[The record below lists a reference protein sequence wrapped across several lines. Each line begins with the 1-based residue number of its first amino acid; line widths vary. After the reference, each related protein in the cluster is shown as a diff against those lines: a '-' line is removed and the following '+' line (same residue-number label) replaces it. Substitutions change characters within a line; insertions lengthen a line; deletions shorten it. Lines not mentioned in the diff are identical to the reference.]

1 MKENWKIREVE
12 VKDLLEVKLLLDE
25 LENRVSDLAIFT
37 EIFHHYCTEIS
48 TLFYVAELKN
58 NGIIGF
64 ITCKSQWLLHHEGQ
78 VCEIQ
83 EMIVTKDFQGKGIG
97 KELVEKVKKVV
108 LAWGVK
114 SLEVSS
120 NKRRKEAHQFY
131 QKIGF
136 KNSHEKFTIYFD

>member
-1 MKENWKIREVE
+1 MGDKWSIREVE
-12 VKDLLEVKLLLDE
+12 SKDLLEVKLLLDE
-25 LENRVSDLAIFT
+25 LENRASDLEIFT
-37 EIFHHYCTEIS
+37 EIFYHYCSDVS
-48 TLFYVAELKN
+48 TLFYVAELKKK
-58 NGIIGF
+58 GIIGF

-83 EMIVTKDFQGKGIG
+83 EMIVTKDYQGKGIG
-97 KELVEKVKKVV
+97 KELVEKVKNLVME
-108 LAWGVK
+108 WGVK